1 MADSNKYRMSEKG
14 ERERDIMKRRKLILY
29 YAIVFAVIICGFFV
43 GSKEK
48 IENHG
53 YRYYGEMQTYP
64 LQGRKSEYLGD
75 FTKTKV
81 LGWYFIP
88 LKVSNKY
95 YVGVDKDNPIAE
107 LDYDF
112 IKKNLPISEVKY
124 LSKDDFRYIYYGYL
138 LCFVV
143 ICSILI
149 CFPFGLSF
157 IAKFHKKKTGK
168 RNIKKIKELADMKE
182 LGIISEEEFETKKK
196 QLLGL

>member
-14 ERERDIMKRRKLILY
+14 ERKRDIMKRRKWFLY
-29 YAIVFAVIICGFFV
+29 YVIVFVVIICGFFV

-53 YRYYGEMQTYP
+53 YRYYYGEDRGKVGNWN
-64 LQGRKSEYLGD
+64 LGRASEEIGD
-75 FTKTKV
+75 LTKTHIV
-81 LGWYFIP
+81 SWYIIP
-88 LKVSNKY
+88 LKTSHKY
-95 YVGVDKDNPIAE
+95 FAGNLE
-107 LDYDF
+107 LDYDT
-112 IKKNLPISEVKY
+112 IKKTVPISEIRQ
-124 LSKDDFRYIYYGYL
+124 LRKDDFNYIHYANL
-138 LCFVV
+138 VCFLI
-143 ICSILI
+143 ICGILI

-157 IAKFHKKKTGK
+157 VAKFHKKKTGK